1 MKKRKYIFIK
11 DENEKRHRCQF
22 IEGDSVSR
30 EELIQRLN
38 RQRISD
44 LKFQMEKIRVNDQ
57 LDEMQRSVQR
67 SAIGWRLRQLQRE
80 IDR

>member
-22 IEGDSVSR
+22 IEGDDVSR
-30 EELIQRLN
+30 EEIIRQLDQ
-38 RQRISD
+38 QRINN